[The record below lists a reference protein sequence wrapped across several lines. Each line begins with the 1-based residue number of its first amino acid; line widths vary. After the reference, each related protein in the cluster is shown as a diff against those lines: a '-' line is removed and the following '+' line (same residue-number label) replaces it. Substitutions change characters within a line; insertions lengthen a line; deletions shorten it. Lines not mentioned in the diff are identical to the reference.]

1 MSMTK
6 IWATL
11 FMEALWQ
18 FPQPTANQ
26 ANQTPIFCV
35 NLGFCGR
42 HNLPFAV
49 SGQKF
54 CPESVHHLVVW
65 TSLAADQILLW
76 IKYLQSLSHK
86 IANCLI
92 FCPFPPSL
100 YQRPFRRFLVT
111 KNKILKIIVD
121 ANSAEMVCVWNISKE
136 CTMMLGAWCWR
147 WAIVAEMSW
156 QEDSGGTQSAFPL
169 CTTV

>member
-11 FMEALWQ
+11 FMEDLWQ
-18 FPQPTANQ
+18 FHHPTANQ

-42 HNLPFAV
+42 HNLPFGV
-49 SGQKF
+49 SRQKF

-76 IKYLQSLSHK
+76 MKYLQSLSHK

-92 FCPFPPSL
+92 FWPFPPSL
-100 YQRPFRRFLVT
+100 YQHPFWSW
-111 KNKILKIIVD
+111 LKWDFENNCGCKFYRDGIYQRN
-121 ANSAEMVCVWNISKE
+121 A
-136 CTMMLGAWCWR
+136 LWCWGLGVGDGRLLLCWADRRTVRVLKVPFHSAPQSR
-147 WAIVAEMSW
+147 W
-156 QEDSGGTQSAFPL
+156 QN
-169 CTTV
+169 